1 VQTGAALRPDS
12 SETDESRHLRTAS
25 AGRDPAMETVSSR
38 AIFIRPVKLQ
48 LQCSTES
55 IVRRGS

>member
-38 AIFIRPVKLQ
+38 AHFYSSSKIAVAMFN
-48 LQCSTES
+48 
-55 IVRRGS
+55 